1 MCDTMTKEKELQIQ
15 QPLQVEQREAVQQ
28 EQLAQ
33 PLQQELQ
40 LQAVQPLVQHMEVHA
55 QIDAPAPPLQQKES
69 RTERKKREQLE
80 NARQKAA
87 EQREVVRRQE
97 EAVNLQPVEAQERIK
112 AEQALHIGVY
122 REDKEDTQYYAPY
135 RAEGI

>member
-1 MCDTMTKEKELQIQ
+1 MPDTMTKQKKLQLQ
-15 QPLQVEQREAVQQ
+15 QPIQMQRQEEVRQ

-40 LQAVQPLVQHMEVHA
+40 QQAAPPLVQHMEVNA

-69 RTERKKREQLE
+69 YSERKKREQLE

-87 EQREVVRRQE
+87 
-97 EAVNLQPVEAQERIK
+97 
-112 AEQALHIGVY
+112 
-122 REDKEDTQYYAPY
+122 
-135 RAEGI
+135 